1 MFTALWWV
9 FPYRCTAYQHLATR
23 TEVFCFSWAYTRNE
37 NHQNVSRI
45 RKFFPSS
52 SWEHL
57 WHYNQPSSSCNNTI
71 ILQLRLHVLYHIWSH
86 VWEILLRIIGG
97 VPWDLDMKM
106 VAFTVFFFFFYKSP
120 VFFLLTQVLSSPTDT
135 VLMLVTYHR
144 NFCSHHGHHLC
155 RGKIGDMMAFP
166 LSQLRA
172 QSSPTSPSVCT
183 PARVC
188 DYGGNVSH
196 EEYVSLWH

>member
-1 MFTALWWV
+1 MIKFNKCPCL
-9 FPYRCTAYQHLATR
+9 QLSD
-23 TEVFCFSWAYTRNE
+23 ECFHTVAPHTNTSQE
-37 NHQNVSRI
+37 HKCLNHQNVSGF
-45 RKFFPSS
+45 RKFSFIVL
-52 SWEHL
+52 EHL
-57 WHYNQPSSSCNNTI
+57 CHLQSTLVFMQKYHYFTTQAPCS
-71 ILQLRLHVLYHIWSH
+71 LPYLRLL
-86 VWEILLRIIGG
+86 WEILLRIIGG
-97 VPWDLDMKM
+97 VPWALDMKM
-106 VAFTVFFFFFYKSP
+106 VAFTEKKIPLFYS
-120 VFFLLTQVLSSPTDT
+120 VNSSFSSPTDT

-172 QSSPTSPSVCT
+172 QSSPTFPSVCT

-196 EEYVSLWH
+196 EECISLWQ

>member
-1 MFTALWWV
+1 MGVTELPLHHIPTPCNKNKVVLF
-9 FPYRCTAYQHLATR
+9 LA
-23 TEVFCFSWAYTRNE
+23 
-37 NHQNVSRI
+37 
-45 RKFFPSS
+45 FFELTPEMKTTKMSPVLES
-52 SWEHL
+52 FLLRPGNTSVI
-57 WHYNQPSSSCNNTI
+57 YNQLLSSCNNTI
-71 ILQLRLHVLYHIWSH
+71 IIQLRLHVLYHIWSH
-86 VWEILLRIIGG
+86 LWEILPRITRWCPLGSGHENGG
-97 VPWDLDMKM
+97 IHW
-106 VAFTVFFFFFYKSP
+106 VFFFPTLFS
-120 VFFLLTQVLSSPTDT
+120 FLPTQVLSSPTDT

-196 EEYVSLWH
+196 EECIRLWH